1 MALKKFAD
9 KSTNI
14 TDSKIERGIQLN
26 TTCMSNEVNGA
37 IRQNSLVDYGIAKAI
52 GVDGDL
58 SYNMPYGDT
67 VADNETA
74 AKIINDGL
82 EKTIVDI
89 AKANYGTIS
98 QSNSNIKPLD
108 GYDVSKGT
116 IEDRLSALGFNNG
129 VLEGVDKNSLKP
141 TVKYICLTAIIK
153 FIGYY
158 DNPQAKYWF
167 NKSEEGKEK
176 LIFPKININGV
187 DKQIVSA
194 ETTNLYFRDLDLQS
208 IFDLKF
214 TEGSENIDVEISKH
228 PFDGRAIVFTTT
240 NTIGIKIKY
249 K

>member
-14 TDSKIERGIQLN
+14 TDSKIESGIQLN

-67 VADNETA
+67 ATAGTA

-129 VLEGVDKNSLKP
+129 VLEGVDQGSLKP

-194 ETTNLYFRDLDLQS
+194 ETTNLYFRDVDLRS
-208 IFDLKF
+208 TFYLKF
-214 TEGSENIDVEISKH
+214 IEGSENIDVEILVRPISG
-228 PFDGRAIVFTTT
+228 DRAIIFNAT